1 MGAEPPPS
9 LRERA
14 ARYSSAQR
22 HTIDAALELFADHG
36 VGGTSFQMI
45 ADAVGVTKAAIYHQ
59 FGTKDAIVLGVLEVQ
74 LQPLESA
81 VDEAEHTGATAQT
94 RDALLTSVLEIVVA
108 NRRAL
113 STLQRD
119 PVLFRLIEEDE
130 PARDLFTRL
139 FTVLLGDDV
148 RHRARVRAAVLSAAI
163 GAVAHPFV
171 ADVDNDTLRDDL
183 LDVIRKL
190 TFEPG

>member
-1 MGAEPPPS
+1 
-9 LRERA
+9 
-14 ARYSSAQR
+14 
-22 HTIDAALELFADHG
+22 
-36 VGGTSFQMI
+36 MI

-59 FGTKDAIVLGVLEVQ
+59 FGTKDAIVLAR
-74 LQPLESA
+74 PRSA
-81 VDEAEHTGATAQT
+81 APAARVCRSTRQSARAQRCRHERPSSRACSRSSSPTGG
-94 RDALLTSVLEIVVA
+94 
-108 NRRAL
+108 AL

-171 ADVDNDTLRDDL
+171 ADLDNDTLRDDL

>member
-1 MGAEPPPS
+1 MAGERT

-14 ARYSSAQR
+14 ATYSDAQR
-22 HTIDAALELFADHG
+22 RTISAVLELFADHG

-59 FGTKDAIVLGVLEVQ
+59 FRSKDAIVRAVLDVYLE
-74 LQPLESA
+74 PIESA
-81 VDEAEHTGATAQT
+81 VEEAERSGSARAA
-94 RDALLTSVLEIVVA
+94 RERLLARVVETVVG

-119 PVLFRLIEEDE
+119 PVLFRLIDDDE
-130 PARDLFTRL
+130 LARMLFSRL
-139 FTVLLGDDV
+139 FSLLLHDATHDT
-148 RHRARVRAAVLSAAI
+148 RVRAAVLSAAI

-171 ADVDNDTLRDDL
+171 ADVDDNALRADL
-183 LDVIRKL
+183 LAVTHRL
-190 TFEPG
+190 VFEPR